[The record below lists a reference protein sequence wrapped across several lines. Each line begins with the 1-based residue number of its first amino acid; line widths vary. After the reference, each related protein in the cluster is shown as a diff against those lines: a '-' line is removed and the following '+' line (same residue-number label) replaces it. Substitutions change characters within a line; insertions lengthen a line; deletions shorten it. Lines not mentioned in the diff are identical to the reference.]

1 LLLVFKAQLLV
12 VGRTGRCADS
22 AAREPVRRQ
31 NRVLFVPQPA
41 AAMERSAVLA
51 AAACGLGLARCFCSD
66 PGSDSPEIGVAEILA
81 ARLPGWKDVT
91 AATVVV
97 TPFAGRVGIVK
108 LSAST
113 ATANAELV
121 FKRLYPPASARLRAV
136 HQALSHAGVAPPL
149 LASGS
154 DWTAEAAGTRRDF
167 SEGRGVEGRDWRWS
181 DVEEALMCAQNA
193 ELTARLHAAPTS
205 WWPLHREALRKLL
218 PLLDDEPE
226 SSPLWIRAAL
236 CEAKGWAVPSTGAEQ
251 AQLAQLMSTL
261 PRPMGELANRLV
273 NIHGDLWEGNTV
285 VTEDGVLKLM
295 DFELTCVCGAAYD
308 LVHTCGPVLVEVY
321 IRAVTGRQPTKD
333 ECEALLL
340 EVRVAEHIHFHILP
354 PIFGDN
360 RENIRMPAGNY
371 IEHARRFAAV
381 VTAVRSS
388 KALRRYVV
396 RGCVPE
402 GQPAI
407 MGHHEGEFCDG
418 GQRVDQRELRPA
430 QEARGAA
437 WCWWTAEQL
446 AVEVARHR

>member
-1 LLLVFKAQLLV
+1 
-12 VGRTGRCADS
+12 
-22 AAREPVRRQ
+22 
-31 NRVLFVPQPA
+31 
-41 AAMERSAVLA
+41 MERSAVLA

-154 DWTAEAAGTRRDF
+154 DWTAEAAGARRDF

-181 DVEEALMCAQNA
+181 DAEETLMCTQNA

-205 WWPLHREALRKLL
+205 WWPLHREVLRKLL

-226 SSPLWIRAAL
+226 SSPLWIRAAN
-236 CEAKGWAVPSTGAEQ
+236 CEAHGWAVPSAGAEQ
-251 AQLAQLMSTL
+251 AQLAELMSIL
-261 PRPMGELANRLV
+261 SRPIGEVANRLV
-273 NIHGDLWEGNTV
+273 NVHGDLWEGNTV

-295 DFELTCVCGAAYD
+295 DFELTCVCGAVYD
-308 LVHTCGPVLVEVY
+308 LVHTCGPVLVEAY
-321 IRAVTGRQPTKD
+321 LHAVMGRQPMEG
-333 ECEALLL
+333 ECEALLF

-354 PIFGDN
+354 PVFGDN
-360 RENIRMPAGNY
+360 RENIRTPAGKFL
-371 IEHARRFAAV
+371 EHARRFAAV
-381 VTAVRSS
+381 VAAARAS

-396 RGCVPE
+396 CGCVPE
-402 GQPAI
+402 GQPTI

-418 GQRVDQRELRPA
+418 GQLVDQRELRPA

-446 AVEVARHR
+446 AVEVARRM